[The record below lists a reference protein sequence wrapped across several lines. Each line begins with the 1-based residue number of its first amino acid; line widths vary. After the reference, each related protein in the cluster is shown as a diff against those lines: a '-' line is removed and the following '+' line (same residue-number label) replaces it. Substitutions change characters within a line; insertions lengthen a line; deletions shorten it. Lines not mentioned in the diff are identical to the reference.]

1 MSEVKTNKISSL
13 ASNNDITLDPDG
25 TGNTIIA
32 SGEVGVGTTTPATY
46 TDYVSGSNA
55 PSVVVAGSQPSYV
68 LADTDISGNDGTL
81 GITKAGEDTVI
92 NNLGAG
98 AVRISN
104 NGAERMRINSSGDL
118 AIGNTVANTVSGYN
132 NQSGG
137 GFTASD
143 SHFEFA
149 TTSNRA
155 PVEIGK
161 NQGSDGQLIV
171 FRQQNT
177 TVGQIGVDANAMY
190 VGGDDTGLIFQG
202 FFDNAIIPY
211 AHSVQNIRDD
221 AIDLGYGS
229 SRFDDI
235 FATNTSITTSDQN
248 EKQQIA
254 ALTSAEITA
263 AKAISALFKT
273 YKWNKSV
280 TNNGDAAR
288 IHTGV
293 IAQEVQA
300 AMSAAGL
307 DATKYA
313 FWCSN
318 TWWEADETYTDDEGA
333 EQTRTRQYH
342 VEDEAPEG
350 ATERTR
356 LGIRYAELL
365 AFIGAATEQR
375 LADLETRVTA
385 LEDA

>member
-1 MSEVKTNKISSL
+1 MSRARDIS
-13 ASNNDITLDPDG
+13 DG
-25 TGNTIIA
+25 KFANELTVDGSAGATFKLTSTDTTG
-32 SGEVGVGTTTPATY
+32 
-46 TDYVSGSNA
+46 
-55 PSVVVAGSQPSYV
+55 
-68 LADTDISGNDGTL
+68 ADTELLGQIDFVSSDSSTGSAGTQARIKGVYEDNGDSSGIAFITGASTGSGTPT
-81 GITKAGEDTVI
+81 ITEK
-92 NNLGAG
+92 
-98 AVRISN
+98 
-104 NGAERMRINSSGDL
+104 MRIRHEGDIC
-118 AIGNTVANTVSGYN
+118 IGNSVANTVSGYN
-132 NQSGG
+132 NQPGG
-137 GFTASD
+137 GFVASD

-155 PVEIGK
+155 AVEIGK
-161 NQGSDGQLIV
+161 NNSADGQLIA
-171 FRQQNT
+171 FRSQANNVGSINT
-177 TVGQIGVDANAMY
+177 DALAMAIGSYDS
-190 VGGDDTGLIFQG
+190 GLIFEG
-202 FFDNAIIPY
+202 FFNDSIAPY
-211 AHSVQNIRDD
+211 SPSGGNIRDD

-254 ALTSAEITA
+254 ALTSAEMTA

-300 AMSAAGL
+300 AMSDAGL
-307 DATKYA
+307 DASKYA

-318 TWWEADETYTDDEGA
+318 TWWEADETYTNDAGE
-333 EQTRTRQYH
+333 EKTRTRQYH

-350 ATERTR
+350 ATQRTR
-356 LGIRYAELL
+356 LGVRYPELL

-375 LADLETRVTA
+375 LANIETRLTA